1 MKMAMRK
8 HRGPHMN
15 CATRCIST
23 SRIREGERK
32 GEKEKHE
39 IWRRE
44 RKIGKENRRGRKR
57 RTAVIVSMHRT
68 KGSEVKYLESLR
80 AYSFH
85 N

>member
-32 GEKEKHE
+32 GGEREARE
-39 IWRRE
+39 LEERGESARR
-44 RKIGKENRRGRKR
+44 IGE
-57 RTAVIVSMHRT
+57 
-68 KGSEVKYLESLR
+68 EESGVQQ
-80 AYSFH
+80 
-85 N
+85 